1 MISYA
6 FAEVEAF
13 SRFGIY
19 NGNGSTDGSFIYTG
33 FKPAFVMV
41 KRTDSA
47 DNWAIYDAAR
57 DPYNVAEK
65 YLYADTNNTEATY
78 STAKVD
84 FLSNGFKWRGAVNF
98 GNNSSGTYIYM
109 AFAEHPFGGD
119 GVAPATA
126 R

>member
-1 MISYA
+1 M
-6 FAEVEAF
+6 
-13 SRFGIY
+13 
-19 NGNGSTDGSFIYTG
+19 
-33 FKPAFVMV
+33 
-41 KRTDSA
+41 
-47 DNWAIYDAAR
+47 YDAAR
-57 DPYNVAEK
+57 DSFNVAEK
-65 YLYADTNNTEATY
+65 YLLADLTNAEATF

-98 GNNSSGTYIYM
+98 GNNSSGTYVFM